1 MKAVQI
7 ATSLT
12 SVYAIDEEGQV
23 RRIERSVDG
32 FWGPWQGTAIAARR
46 IVHGGS
52 VIAIIGPDDRVAAL
66 PLTADGVWTTWDRQ
80 ATDLCSVHVPG
91 RGPTLLVVDR
101 DMAWH
106 AWKASPGAPWSGWA
120 PLGGPVHRLDAT
132 VLPEGGLAL
141 FGLRD
146 RTVHARWQPSA
157 TGPWSDWTTLGA
169 PGAGA
174 TQLRAGNLA
183 GGGLVLFAL
192 GTDGRISH
200 RWQDQPLARWHPW
213 EDLGGPVAG
222 FSVARGPRGGLA
234 LFAVGTDG
242 EVLCRWQAKPFG
254 DWSPWMA
261 LGGRARSVTVQTSFT
276 DGLEVFA
283 IGLDG
288 EVRHKWCERLDWPW
302 TDWMPLAHERSPLR
316 QPQERLPQAAE

>member
-12 SVYAIDEEGQV
+12 GVYAIDEEGQV

-157 TGPWSDWTTLGA
+157 TSPAAVSSCSRSA
-169 PGAGA
+169 PTVGSA
-174 TQLRAGNLA
+174 TG
-183 GGGLVLFAL
+183 
-192 GTDGRISH
+192 GRIS
-200 RWQDQPLARWHPW
+200 RWPGGTRGRISAARSPAFQS
-213 EDLGGPVAG
+213 P
-222 FSVARGPRGGLA
+222 VARGAGSCCARRSSA
-234 LFAVGTDG
+234 IRSTRA
-242 EVLCRWQAKPFG
+242 
-254 DWSPWMA
+254 
-261 LGGRARSVTVQTSFT
+261 ARS
-276 DGLEVFA
+276 
-283 IGLDG
+283 
-288 EVRHKWCERLDWPW
+288 
-302 TDWMPLAHERSPLR
+302 
-316 QPQERLPQAAE
+316 